1 MTGAD
6 PSGRGPLWVEFTRAQ
21 GGQAINHLARSFHL
35 PRPKAKAAVLSMLGA
50 LTQRFDEQTVS
61 RGTLARL
68 IELLGKNDYEQV
80 LETPALMGATSTQ
93 VIGNDALTALAGR
106 EESSR
111 IASRAATAAG
121 ISEMIAEY
129 LLPVVA
135 AMFMGALSAKTRSSL
150 YVLMRGPG
158 GEALDPQAEPSA
170 PVLQFP
176 VGRGSSG
183 FFAGTGSG
191 SASVTTRPAR
201 RCISILP
208 RASAP
213 AAPRPATRIRSPRR
227 AAPWPS
233 ASACVRG
240 MRHGSRDCRNGV
252 RTPSRPPACKRRN
265 GCARCAAAV
274 AMAIEPLRLP
284 AGSRLGIAGPA
295 RAAARAANL
304 L

>member
-1 MTGAD
+1 MTDAA

-80 LETPALMGATSTQ
+80 LETPALMGSTSTQ

-111 IASRAATAAG
+111 IASRAATTAG

-150 YVLMRGPG
+150 YVLMRGPA

-191 SASVTTRPAR
+191 SAVGHDPAR
-201 RCISILP
+201 ETMYLDFAARI
-208 RASAP
+208 RAGATPGSPDPLA
-213 AAPRPATRIRSPRR
+213 ATRR
-227 AAPWPS
+227 AMAVGLGVRARHAPWF
-233 ASACVRG
+233 ARLQKWGTDALKTAGLQTQERL
-240 MRHGSRDCRNGV
+240 RALRSR
-252 RTPSRPPACKRRN
+252 RRD
-265 GCARCAAAV
+265 G
-274 AMAIEPLRLP
+274 E
-284 AGSRLGIAGPA
+284 
-295 RAAARAANL
+295 
-304 L
+304 

>member
-35 PRPKAKAAVLSMLGA
+35 PRPKAKAAILSMLGA

-111 IASRAATAAG
+111 IASRAATTAG

-150 YVLMRGPG
+150 YVLMRGPD
-158 GEALDPQAEPSA
+158 GEALDPQAQPSA

-176 VGRGSSG
+176 IGRGSSG
-183 FFAGTGSG
+183 FFSGTGSG
-191 SASVTTRPAR
+191 SAVGHDPAR
-201 RCISILP
+201 EAMYLDFAARI
-208 RASAP
+208 RAGGATPGAP
-213 AAPRPATRIRSPRR
+213 DPLAATRR
-227 AAPWPS
+227 AMAVGLGVRARHAPWF
-233 ASACVRG
+233 ARLQKW
-240 MRHGSRDCRNGV
+240 GSKTLRTVSLQTQERLRALRSRRRDGD
-252 RTPSRPPACKRRN
+252 
-265 GCARCAAAV
+265 
-274 AMAIEPLRLP
+274 
-284 AGSRLGIAGPA
+284 
-295 RAAARAANL
+295 
-304 L
+304 

>member
-6 PSGRGPLWVEFTRAQ
+6 PSGRGPVWVEFTRSQ

-191 SASVTTRPAR
+191 SAVGHDPAR
-201 RCISILP
+201 EAMYFDFAARI
-208 RASAP
+208 RAGG
-213 AAPRPATRIRSPRR
+213 AAPGNPDPFAATRR
-227 AAPWPS
+227 AMAVGLGVRARHAPWF
-233 ASACVRG
+233 ARLQKWGTDALKTAGLQTQERL
-240 MRHGSRDCRNGV
+240 RALRSR
-252 RTPSRPPACKRRN
+252 RRD
-265 GCARCAAAV
+265 GD
-274 AMAIEPLRLP
+274 
-284 AGSRLGIAGPA
+284 
-295 RAAARAANL
+295 
-304 L
+304 

>member
-150 YVLMRGPG
+150 YVLMRGPA
-158 GEALDPQAEPSA
+158 GEALDPHAEPSA

-191 SASVTTRPAR
+191 SAVGHDPAR
-201 RCISILP
+201 EAMYLDFAARV
-208 RASAP
+208 RDG
-213 AAPRPATRIRSPRR
+213 AAPGTPDPLGATRR
-227 AAPWPS
+227 AMAVGLGVRARHAPWF
-233 ASACVRG
+233 ARLQKWGTETLKTAGLQTQERL
-240 MRHGSRDCRNGV
+240 RALRSR
-252 RTPSRPPACKRRN
+252 RRD
-265 GCARCAAAV
+265 GD
-274 AMAIEPLRLP
+274 
-284 AGSRLGIAGPA
+284 
-295 RAAARAANL
+295 
-304 L
+304 

>member
-1 MTGAD
+1 MMRAD

-35 PRPKAKAAVLSMLGA
+35 PRPKAKAAILSMLGA

-111 IASRAATAAG
+111 IASRAATTAG

-150 YVLMRGPG
+150 YVLMRGPA
-158 GEALDPQAEPSA
+158 GETLDPQAEPSA

-176 VGRGSSG
+176 IGRGSSG
-183 FFAGTGSG
+183 FFSGTGGG
-191 SASVTTRPAR
+191 SAVGHDPAR
-201 RCISILP
+201 ETMYLDFAARI
-208 RASAP
+208 RASG
-213 AAPRPATRIRSPRR
+213 AAPGGPDPLTATRR
-227 AAPWPS
+227 AMAVGLGVRARHAPWF
-233 ASACVRG
+233 ARLQKWGTDALKTAGLQTQERL
-240 MRHGSRDCRNGV
+240 RALRSR
-252 RTPSRPPACKRRN
+252 RRD
-265 GCARCAAAV
+265 GD
-274 AMAIEPLRLP
+274 
-284 AGSRLGIAGPA
+284 
-295 RAAARAANL
+295 
-304 L
+304 

>member
-1 MTGAD
+1 MMGAD

-35 PRPKAKAAVLSMLGA
+35 PRPKAKAAILSMLGA

-150 YVLMRGPG
+150 YVLMRGPD
-158 GEALDPQAEPSA
+158 GEALDPQAQPSA

-191 SASVTTRPAR
+191 SAVGHDPAR
-201 RCISILP
+201 EAMYLDFAARV
-208 RASAP
+208 RAG
-213 AAPRPATRIRSPRR
+213 AAPGSPDPLGATRR
-227 AAPWPS
+227 AMAVGLGVRARHAPWF
-233 ASACVRG
+233 ARLQKWGTETLKTAGLQTQERLRA
-240 MRHGSRDCRNGV
+240 MRSR
-252 RTPSRPPACKRRN
+252 RRD
-265 GCARCAAAV
+265 GD
-274 AMAIEPLRLP
+274 
-284 AGSRLGIAGPA
+284 
-295 RAAARAANL
+295 
-304 L
+304 

>member
-35 PRPKAKAAVLSMLGA
+35 PRPKAKAAILSMLGA

-111 IASRAATAAG
+111 IASRAATTAG

-158 GEALDPQAEPSA
+158 GEALDPQAQPSA

-176 VGRGSSG
+176 IGRGSSG
-183 FFAGTGSG
+183 FFSGTGGG
-191 SASVTTRPAR
+191 SAVGHDPAR
-201 RCISILP
+201 ETMYLDFAARI
-208 RASAP
+208 RAG
-213 AAPRPATRIRSPRR
+213 AAPGGPDPLDATRR
-227 AAPWPS
+227 AMAVGLGVRARHAPWF
-233 ASACVRG
+233 ARLQKW
-240 MRHGSRDCRNGV
+240 GSKTLRTVSLQTQERLRALRSRRRDGD
-252 RTPSRPPACKRRN
+252 
-265 GCARCAAAV
+265 
-274 AMAIEPLRLP
+274 
-284 AGSRLGIAGPA
+284 
-295 RAAARAANL
+295 
-304 L
+304 

>member
-1 MTGAD
+1 MMGAD
-6 PSGRGPLWVEFTRAQ
+6 PRWRGPLWGEFTRAQ
-21 GGQAINHLARSFHL
+21 GGQAINHLARAFHL
-35 PRPKAKAAVLSMLGA
+35 PRPKAKAAILSMLGA
-50 LTQRFDEQTVS
+50 LTQRFDEQTLS

-135 AMFMGALSAKTRSSL
+135 AMFMGALSAKTRAGLS
-150 YVLMRGPG
+150 VLMRGPG

-191 SASVTTRPAR
+191 SAVGHNPAREAMYLEFAERIRAGGDTPGKPRSARRDAPRHGRRARRARPPCAVVRAAAEMGHGRTQDRRPA
-201 RCISILP
+201 
-208 RASAP
+208 
-213 AAPRPATRIRSPRR
+213 
-227 AAPWPS
+227 
-233 ASACVRG
+233 
-240 MRHGSRDCRNGV
+240 N
-252 RTPSRPPACKRRN
+252 
-265 GCARCAAAV
+265 
-274 AMAIEPLRLP
+274 
-284 AGSRLGIAGPA
+284 AGT
-295 RAAARAANL
+295 AARAAQPPSR
-304 L
+304 

>member
-1 MTGAD
+1 MTGAA

-21 GGQAINHLARSFHL
+21 SGQAINHLARSFHL
-35 PRPKAKAAVLSMLGA
+35 PRPKAKAAILSMLGA

-150 YVLMRGPG
+150 YVLMRGPA

-191 SASVTTRPAR
+191 SAVGHDPAR
-201 RCISILP
+201 EAMYLDFAARI
-208 RASAP
+208 RAGG
-213 AAPRPATRIRSPRR
+213 AAPGNPDPLAATRR
-227 AAPWPS
+227 AMAVGLGVRARHAPWF
-233 ASACVRG
+233 ARLQKWGTDALKTAGLQTQERL
-240 MRHGSRDCRNGV
+240 RALRSR
-252 RTPSRPPACKRRN
+252 RRD
-265 GCARCAAAV
+265 GD
-274 AMAIEPLRLP
+274 
-284 AGSRLGIAGPA
+284 
-295 RAAARAANL
+295 
-304 L
+304 